1 MQLFYIDDL
10 SSDIYT
16 LSAEESKHV
25 VRVLRMMVDDRLCL
39 TDGRGTLCS
48 AVIVVADPRAC
59 VVQVVEREA
68 IASKPFRLHVA
79 VAPTKNEARLEWFVE
94 KATEVGI
101 DAITPLLCDHSERR
115 HLHEE
120 RLDKI
125 VVSAMKQSLKAYKPQ
140 VHALTKIDDL
150 ILAADAEPEM
160 QKFIC
165 YCDGDVRVPLQSVY
179 RKGSS
184 ALILIGPEGDF
195 SPREVELAL
204 VHGFLPITLGTCRLR
219 TETAALAATFYLN
232 FLNE

>member
-25 VRVLRMMVDDRLCL
+25 VRVLRMTVDDLLYL
-39 TDGRGTLCS
+39 TDGRGTRCRAAIL
-48 AVIVVADPRAC
+48 VADPRAC
-59 VVQVVEREA
+59 VVQVVERET
-68 IASKPFRLHVA
+68 ITLRPFRLHVA
-79 VAPTKNEARLEWFVE
+79 VAPTKNEARMEWFVE

-101 DAITPLLCDHSERR
+101 EVITPLLCDHSERR
-115 HLHEE
+115 YLHEE

-125 VVSAMKQSLKAYKPQ
+125 AVSATKQSLKAHKPQ
-140 VHALTKIDDL
+140 VQPLTKIDDL
-150 ILAADAEPEM
+150 ILAADVETEM

-165 YCDGDVRVPLQSVY
+165 YCEGDVRVPLQSVY

-204 VHGFLPITLGTCRLR
+204 SYGFLPITLGTSRLR
-219 TETAALAATFYLN
+219 TETAALAATFYFN